1 MAKLEFTTKN
11 LTLSERI
18 ELNDIV
24 EFRGAGSEKTII
36 IRNTFRFNVTASRF
50 GLKTLNGVDVT
61 PKNVDELVNG
71 LPTADI
77 ITIGT
82 QVNEETNMSKKK
94 K

>member
-1 MAKLEFTTKN
+1 MKFETKP
-11 LTLSERI
+11 LSLSQRI

-24 EFRGAGSEKTII
+24 EFRGVGSEKTIV
-36 IRNTFRFNVTASRF
+36 IRNTFRFNVTAARL

-61 PKNVDELVNG
+61 PGNVDELVND

-82 QVNEETNMSKKK
+82 QVNDEANMSKKK
-94 K
+94 KS